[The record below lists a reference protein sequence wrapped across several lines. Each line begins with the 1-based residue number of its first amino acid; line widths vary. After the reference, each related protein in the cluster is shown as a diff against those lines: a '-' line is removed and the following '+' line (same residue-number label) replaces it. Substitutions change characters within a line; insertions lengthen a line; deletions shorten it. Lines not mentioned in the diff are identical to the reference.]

1 MDRVYASVKGGL
13 AQWLSVES
21 QMDEMLSKGA
31 TLYVV
36 HDDNTTEVLA
46 TPEKGYLLP
55 KPTITVKLNLGGV
68 TNG

>member
-1 MDRVYASVKGGL
+1 MDRVYASVEGGL

-21 QMDEMLSKGA
+21 QMDEMLEKGA

-46 TPEKGYLLP
+46 TPEDGYLLP
-55 KPTITVKLNLGGV
+55 KPKITVTIKIGGA
-68 TNG
+68 T